1 MVELTGDVSGRMQ
14 RVEQKGEAVP
24 IGCDKLH
31 VYDLTGRLLA
41 RCRLDCHATG
51 FDLDPER
58 GILVF
63 VDPNGAVSLRSCPIP
78 DVVSESDAD

>member
-1 MVELTGDVSGRMQ
+1 MQ